1 MKSTTQDIPVIPAF
15 RFGRQYRSLDQ
26 TEITSPDGL
35 DVLATVGLVN
45 PGIIR
50 RDLRQIQARFDCL
63 QRTPIQTMLGI
74 FARAAELFMQ
84 AELPVSEGVTQTPEA
99 YAHSLSAT
107 CGMPHALIRANM
119 QKIADVMT
127 QMPVIL
133 KGLTRGLDLDA
144 IETGMG
150 EQNGV
155 RVSYYANTT
164 HLGLVL
170 PSNSP
175 GVNSLWLPAVAL
187 RIPVI
192 LKPGRE
198 DPWTPWRIINALIK
212 AGCPA
217 DAFGFYPA
225 GHDGAGV
232 VLSECQR
239 VIMFG
244 DAKTVEKHTGD
255 PRISVHGPGY
265 SKVIIGEDCID
276 QWPDYVDVLAD
287 SVARNGGRSCVNAST
302 IVVPRHGRAIAQAV
316 AKRLAKIQALPLDD
330 PSAQLAGFA
339 NAAMPEAIDARLEDA
354 LSQPGAE
361 DVTATL
367 RKGPR
372 QVTLNGQTYLLPTL
386 VCCDDPNH
394 TLARTEY
401 MFPFAS
407 VVEIPQSDVLDW
419 IGPSLVV
426 TAITQD
432 ADFRHS
438 LLRSSHIKRLNLGP
452 MPTGQVSWDQPHEG
466 NLFEFLYARRAIQEL
481 IA

>member
-1 MKSTTQDIPVIPAF
+1 MKSITQDIPAIPAF
-15 RFGRQYRSLDQ
+15 RFGKSYASLDQ
-26 TEITSPDGL
+26 TEITTTDGQE
-35 DVLATVGLVN
+35 VLATVGLVN

-50 RDLRQIQARFDCL
+50 RDLRQMQASFDRL
-63 QRTPIQTMLGI
+63 QQIPIQTLLGI
-74 FARAAELFMQ
+74 FAEAAGLFLD
-84 AELPVSEGVTQTPEA
+84 AKLPVSEGVTQSSEQ
-99 YAHSLSAT
+99 YVQSLSAT

-119 QKIADVMT
+119 QKIADVMQ

-133 KGLTRGLDLDA
+133 KGLTRGLDLSA

-150 EQNGV
+150 RQNDV
-155 RVSYYANTT
+155 LVSYYANTT

-198 DPWTPWRIINALIK
+198 DPWTPWRIINALIA
-212 AGCPA
+212 AGCPEE
-217 DAFGFYPA
+217 AFGFYPA

-232 VLSECQR
+232 ILSECQR

-244 DAKTVEKHTGD
+244 DAKTVEKYTGD

-265 SKVIIGEDCID
+265 SKVLIGEDCID
-276 QWPDYVDVLAD
+276 QWPDYADVLVD
-287 SVARNGGRSCVNAST
+287 SIARNGGRSCVNAST
-302 IVVPRHGRAIAQAV
+302 IVVPRHGRALAEAIAE
-316 AKRLAKIQALPLDD
+316 RLAQILPLPLDD
-330 PSAQLAGFA
+330 PKAQLAGFA
-339 NAAMPEAIDARLEDA
+339 NAAMPEAIDARLEQA
-354 LSQPGAE
+354 LAVPGAE
-361 DVTATL
+361 DVTAAW

-372 QVTLNGQTYLLPTL
+372 HVTLDGQTYLHPTL
-386 VCCDDPNH
+386 IACSPAH
-394 TLARTEY
+394 SLAKTEY

-407 VVEIPQSDVLDW
+407 VVELPQSDMLDW

-432 ADFRHS
+432 PQFRRA
-438 LLRSSHIKRLNLGP
+438 LLRCEHIKRLNLGA

-466 NLFEFLYARRAIQEL
+466 NLFEFLYARRAIQEQVL
-481 IA
+481 

>member
-1 MKSTTQDIPVIPAF
+1 MESTIQDIPSIPAF
-15 RFGRQYRSLDQ
+15 RFGKLYSSLDQ
-26 TEITSPDGL
+26 TDITTTDGG
-35 DVLATVGLVN
+35 DVLARVGLVN

-50 RDLRQIQARFDCL
+50 RDLRQVQARFERL
-63 QRTPIQTMLGI
+63 QEIPIQTMLDI
-74 FARAAELFMQ
+74 FTKAAGLFMQ
-84 AELPVSEGVTQTPEA
+84 GELPVSEGVTQTSEA
-99 YAHSLSAT
+99 YVQSLSAT
-107 CGMPHALIRANM
+107 CGMPHALIRSNM
-119 QKIADVMT
+119 QKIADVMQ

-133 KGLTRGLDLDA
+133 KGLTRGLDLSA
-144 IETGMG
+144 IETGVG
-150 EQNGV
+150 QQNDV
-155 RVSYYANTT
+155 LVSYYANTT

-198 DPWTPWRIINALIK
+198 DPWTPWRIVNALMA

-217 DAFGFYPA
+217 EAFGFYPA

-232 VLSECQR
+232 ILSECER

-265 SKVIIGEDCID
+265 SKVLIGEDCID
-276 QWPDYVDVLAD
+276 QWPEYVEILAD
-287 SVARNGGRSCVNAST
+287 SIARNGGRSCVNAST

-316 AKRLAKIQALPLDD
+316 AKRLAEIQALPLEA
-330 PSAQLAGFA
+330 SNAQLAGFA
-339 NAAMPEAIDARLEDA
+339 NATMPEAIDARLDEA

-361 DVTATL
+361 DVTSTL
-367 RKGPR
+367 RNSPR
-372 QVTLNGQTYLLPTL
+372 RVTLNNQTYLLPTL
-386 VCCDDPNH
+386 IYCDNPNH
-394 TLARTEY
+394 SLARTEY

-407 VVEIPQSDVLDW
+407 VVEVPQSDMLEW

-432 ADFRHS
+432 PVFRKN
-438 LLRSSHIKRLNLGP
+438 LLRTGDIKRLNLGA
-452 MPTGQVSWDQPHEG
+452 MPTGHVSWDQPHEG
-466 NLFEFLYARRAIQEL
+466 NLFEFLYSRRAIQEQTG
-481 IA
+481 